1 MGIVAINSHMNN
13 KTHKKLELEQQRIK
27 NFFSKKCEG
36 ALTPSDKQGDEYAV
50 HSEVSKVSSTETLS
64 TIPHSLQDDGK
75 LTAEIRWALKHVF
88 CGYSDNSVKDSI
100 NTFKVMFPE
109 SKIAS
114 KMELGKEIIGPNIQC
129 RDATKRLTE
138 ALQCRF

>member
-1 MGIVAINSHMNN
+1 
-13 KTHKKLELEQQRIK
+13 
-27 NFFSKKCEG
+27 
-36 ALTPSDKQGDEYAV
+36 
-50 HSEVSKVSSTETLS
+50 
-64 TIPHSLQDDGK
+64 
-75 LTAEIRWALKHVF
+75 
-88 CGYSDNSVKDSI
+88 
-100 NTFKVMFPE
+100 MFPD